1 MADQTFTA
9 GQILTASQMSALQS
23 NIGLVPITPT
33 SVTNATL
40 TGNVAAI
47 TSGQSTITLSGV
59 FTSSFESYKV
69 IITGMRT
76 SGTQTVYMKLN
87 NSTGSTYNYIITYF
101 SYSSSVSVNANSSAD
116 ANGMA
121 IAFGAT
127 TTTSSETEIFSPFAA
142 TATTFRGSNQGPA
155 NPTTM
160 VGIDTNAASS
170 ANLILTV
177 TSGSFSAGNIRVY
190 GYR

>member
-9 GQILTASQMSALQS
+9 GQILTAAQMTSLQS

-59 FTSSFESYKV
+59 FTSSFESYRV
-69 IITGMRT
+69 IITGLRT
-76 SGTQTVYMKLN
+76 SAAQAFNAKLN
-87 NSTGSTYNYIITYF
+87 NSTGSTYSSVLSYYG
-101 SYSSSVSVNANSSAD
+101 YSSAVQTNSAESAV
-116 ANGMA
+116 ATG
-121 IAFGAT
+121 IVLGIGST
-127 TTTSSETEIFSPFAA
+127 TTTSSEFDVFSPFAT
-142 TATTFRGSNQGPA
+142 TATTFKGSSQGPS
-155 NPTTM
+155 NPSTF

-177 TSGSFSAGNIRVY
+177 NSGSFSAGNIRVY